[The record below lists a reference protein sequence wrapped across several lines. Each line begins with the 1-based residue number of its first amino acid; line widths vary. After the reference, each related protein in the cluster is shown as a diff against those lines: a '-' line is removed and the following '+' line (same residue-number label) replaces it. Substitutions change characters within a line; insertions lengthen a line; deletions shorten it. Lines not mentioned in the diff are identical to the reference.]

1 MAYSL
6 PRRAPRDSV
15 TEPLPRVFV
24 SSVIENYAQYR
35 DAAVLGIRSAGCE
48 PIRAE
53 DFPAQAIS
61 PRTACLD
68 GVRSADALVLILGER
83 YGFVGPSGLS
93 PTEEEYEEA
102 RKTHKPVLAFLQADV
117 LHDPRQRSLVD
128 RVQSYVDGHW
138 RKTFHGSP
146 ELTELVK
153 NAVAAADLA
162 GAPFRGNQAA
172 TRITSE
178 LTRDPP
184 NSADAALL
192 RTVWTTLRDE
202 EVIDPLDLDDDEL
215 KRTLLRLGHEC
226 DPPLFSYEHAK
237 QSITEVSA
245 IRVCQGAFHDWREA
259 EYLASVEV
267 SIDGTLAVTQS
278 AMGKQDRPG
287 AIDQILSTHVI
298 DPNVV
303 RERLNQAWSFAASWW
318 RYRDPFTRHDP
329 LLYNLA
335 LYNVG
340 HRTFRSPPRQG
351 ESITLPF
358 GSVDGPLIVFDSA
371 RKVSRADFNRSDEDL
386 GRVIKLIERR
396 FRQPNNAW

>member
-1 MAYSL
+1 MI
-6 PRRAPRDSV
+6 
-15 TEPLPRVFV
+15 EPLPRVFL
-24 SSVIENYAQYR
+24 SSVMENYAQYR
-35 DAAVLGIRSAGCE
+35 DAAVLGVRHAGCE

-53 DFPAQAIS
+53 DFPAQATS

-93 PTEEEYEEA
+93 ATEEEYAEA
-102 RKTHKPVLAFLQADV
+102 LKTHKPVLAFLQADV

-237 QSITEVSA
+237 QSITWK
-245 IRVCQGAFHDWREA
+245 C
-259 EYLASVEV
+259 
-267 SIDGTLAVTQS
+267 
-278 AMGKQDRPG
+278 
-287 AIDQILSTHVI
+287 
-298 DPNVV
+298 
-303 RERLNQAWSFAASWW
+303 
-318 RYRDPFTRHDP
+318 
-329 LLYNLA
+329 
-335 LYNVG
+335 
-340 HRTFRSPPRQG
+340 RQ
-351 ESITLPF
+351 F
-358 GSVDGPLIVFDSA
+358 GSVRVLSMIGA
-371 RKVSRADFNRSDEDL
+371 RRSISHRSRLASTARWWSHRAPWGDKIDPVR
-386 GRVIKLIERR
+386 
-396 FRQPNNAW
+396 